1 MHNGQMS
8 GITTTHRIAESRGI
22 PLPAGDEAL
31 VEDDALR
38 ALLNPVPD
46 ERTHIPFMHRD
57 RRVPI
62 INLRGAV
69 EHFLEFKRDKEK
81 TREVF
86 HIFETLPWR
95 NVSERVRKFLATD
108 RGRLIYATEP
118 SLPEI
123 LDDHA
128 TLRRL
133 PRDSFGFQYCD
144 YMEREGLTA
153 AGLVAEYEEWR
164 GGRPRLDDQVEWY
177 NDRLRDTHDF
187 LHFLNGFGRDTLGEQ
202 CVLAFVFDQ
211 RPSPGHLAVAYAG
224 ALTIRLNVATRAP
237 VLRAVLEA
245 RRLGKGVLPI
255 AEQSILELLPMP
267 TDAVRRKLRI
277 RPAFYYP
284 EVRRMWAEEE
294 GIVANDVLAAPRP
307 AA

>member
-1 MHNGQMS
+1 MHNKEMS
-8 GITTTHRIAESRGI
+8 GFSAAHRIAPSSSV
-22 PLPAGDEAL
+22 PFAGHDGAWVQDAAL
-31 VEDDALR
+31 H
-38 ALLNPVPD
+38 ALLHPVPR
-46 ERTHIPFMHRD
+46 ERPEIPFMHRD
-57 RRVPI
+57 RTLPF

-95 NVSERVRKFLATD
+95 NVAERVRKFLDTD
-108 RGRLIYATEP
+108 RGRHIYATEP

-133 PRDSFGFQYCD
+133 PRDSFGYQYCD
-144 YMEREGLTA
+144 YMEREELTA

-164 GGRPRLDDQVEWY
+164 GGRVRLNDQVEWY

-211 RPSPGHLAVAYAG
+211 RPSPGHLALAYAG
-224 ALTIRLNVATRAP
+224 ALTIRLSVPTRAP
-237 VLRAVLEA
+237 ILRAVLEA
-245 RRLGKGVLPI
+245 RRLGKGALPI

-267 TDAVRRKLRI
+267 TDMVRRKLRI
-277 RPAFYYP
+277 RPATFYP
-284 EVRRMWAEEE
+284 EARRMWEEE
-294 GIVANDVLAAPRP
+294 GIIPNQVLARP
-307 AA
+307 EAA